1 MSKKMKKI
9 YITPNTK
16 SIAIETERLLGTLSS
31 GNINPEAPDS
41 GLTGGGTIE
50 NGGNG
55 DNQEAAKQYTTN
67 VWEAWEKY

>member
-1 MSKKMKKI
+1 MKKI
-9 YITPNTK
+9 YMTPETTGV
-16 SIAIETERLLGTLSS
+16 AIKTESFLLTLSS
-31 GNINPEAPDS
+31 GNVKPEAPDS

>member
-1 MSKKMKKI
+1 M
-9 YITPNTK
+9 TPETTGV
-16 SIAIETERLLGTLSS
+16 AIKTESFLLTLSS
-31 GNINPEAPDS
+31 GSVKPEAPDS

-50 NGGNG
+50 GGGNG

>member
-1 MSKKMKKI
+1 MKNI
-9 YITPNTK
+9 YMTPETTGV
-16 SIAIETERLLGTLSS
+16 AIKTESFLLTLSS
-31 GNINPEAPDS
+31 GNIKPEAPDS